1 MRNTRASQ
9 ILFGFVLP
17 DLFCRGIVITFYAFF
32 RLARPLNG
40 LIAFISVV
48 LGAFLAQGSVSPF
61 LSVIIIA
68 VAAFMLLSAG
78 NALNDY
84 CDVETDSIN
93 KPSRPIPSGQVRRR
107 SALAFSIVLFVA
119 GTMLGLL
126 VSWAAFSLACIV
138 SALLVLYTVRMRRFL
153 LIGNMVVGLLTGL
166 TFISGG
172 IAVRA
177 IGGAIIPGIFAF
189 LFTAGREIV
198 KDIQDVR
205 GDDISGLSSLPIRL
219 GQRKAMYISFIFLAL
234 VILISPWP
242 YFLNVYS
249 IYYLICVIL
258 GVDLVLIYCMFV
270 LRAGL
275 TEENAAKVANVMKF
289 DIFVGLGAI
298 YLGSL

>member
-1 MRNTRASQ
+1 M
-9 ILFGFVLP
+9 
-17 DLFCRGIVITFYAFF
+17 
-32 RLARPLNG
+32 
-40 LIAFISVV
+40 
-48 LGAFLAQGSVSPF
+48 
-61 LSVIIIA
+61 
-68 VAAFMLLSAG
+68 
-78 NALNDY
+78 
-84 CDVETDSIN
+84 
-93 KPSRPIPSGQVRRR
+93 
-107 SALAFSIVLFVA
+107 
-119 GTMLGLL
+119 
-126 VSWAAFSLACIV
+126 V

-198 KDIQDVR
+198 KDIQDIR

-219 GQRKAMYISFIFLAL
+219 GQRKAMYVSFIFLAL
-234 VILISPWP
+234 VIFISPWP

-258 GVDLVLIYCMFV
+258 GVDLVLIYCMLV

-275 TEENAAKVANVMKF
+275 TEQNAAKVANVMKF